1 MKHHLAQA
9 EQGGVFFLS
18 IPELNHIP
26 NLNPYRIER
35 LSTLRTMN

>member
-9 EQGGVFFLS
+9 EQGGVFLS
-18 IPELNHIP
+18 ISDLNHIL
-26 NLNPYRIER
+26 NLNPYHIER

>member
-1 MKHHLAQA
+1 MKHHLAQT
-9 EQGGVFFLS
+9 EQGGVFLS